1 MAGLKA
7 FCYVVRTDRG
17 APQLLVLASLDEPG
31 FEVPKGAV
39 EPGETLE
46 QAALREIFEES
57 GITAVHVVKELG
69 VTHYLGEEQHFL
81 LLETT
86 QRLPSA
92 FTHIVTGE
100 GVDKGFRYDY
110 QWLEVSP
117 ALSDLLVQGC
127 DRFVS
132 ELITEVEM
140 TSIEEQEAV
149 QRARISVENRVIM
162 FMDVHNYSVAV
173 TALGEKLYGFLQ
185 ETYERLGDIIVAH
198 NGEILK
204 YLGDAIL
211 CVFPAD
217 CKKDAIDCARELRE
231 AFADLVKERGLPPD
245 TELEIGIGS
254 GEVEVGLFGHR
265 SLLQKDVFG
274 QAVNQAAVIG
284 HHRGIAI
291 TENVYERIKAEYET
305 NRLPDFE
312 IKWQDEPLKVWEVVG
327 RR

>member
-7 FCYVVRTDRG
+7 FCYVVRTDG
-17 APQLLVLASLDEPG
+17 SAPQLLAFTSLDEPG

-39 EPGETLE
+39 ESGETLE
-46 QAALREIFEES
+46 EAALREILEES
-57 GITAVHVVKELG
+57 GITTVQVVRELG

-81 LLETT
+81 LLKTT
-86 QRLPSA
+86 QKLPVT

-100 GVDKGFRYDY
+100 GVDRGFQYDY
-110 QWLEVSP
+110 QWLGVTP
-117 ALSDLLVQGC
+117 ALSGLLVQGC

-132 ELITEVEM
+132 ELVTEVSM
-140 TSIEEQEAV
+140 RSVEEQESM
-149 QRARISVENRVIM
+149 QRARISVEDRVIL
-162 FMDVHNYSVAV
+162 FMDVHDYSVAV
-173 TALGEKLYGFLQ
+173 TALGKTLYGFLQ

-217 CKKDAIDCARELRE
+217 RENNAVDCAKKLRE
-231 AFADLVKERGLPPD
+231 AFAGLVKERRLPPD

-254 GEVEVGLFGHR
+254 GEIEIGIFGHR
-265 SLLQKDVFG
+265 SLLQKDAFG
-274 QAVNQAAVIG
+274 QAVIQAAVIG

-291 TENVYERIKAEYET
+291 TENVYERIKADYET
-305 NRLPDFE
+305 NRLPDIE
-312 IKWQDEPLKVWEVVG
+312 VKWQDEPLKVWEVEG
-327 RR
+327 KK